1 MIPRL
6 VLASASPARARLLRD
21 CGIEPDIVISGVV
34 EEDPAYEK
42 LAPRELVT
50 ALAIVKAHTVR
61 DQIDYPALII
71 GCDSTFEFHGRSLGK
86 PERADVAIARAR
98 ELSGNSGIL
107 YTGHCIIDTAKGVE
121 ISDVVATRVHFSK
134 MSDVEI
140 ESYVATGEPL
150 QVAGGFTLDGL
161 SAPFI
166 AGIEGESANVVGLSL
181 AFLRRAITS
190 LGYQWFDF
198 VKRDR

>member
-1 MIPRL
+1 MAPRI
-6 VLASASPARARLLRD
+6 VLASSSPARARLLRD
-21 CGIEPDIVISGVV
+21 CGIDPEIVISGVV
-34 EEDPAYEK
+34 EEDPAYEH
-42 LAPRELVT
+42 LSPRELVT

-61 DQIDYPALII
+61 DRIDYPALII
-71 GCDSTFEFHGRSLGK
+71 ACDSTFEFQGRSLGK
-86 PERADVAIARAR
+86 PERPEVAIARAR

-107 YTGHCIIDTAKGVE
+107 YTGHCLIDTAKSIE

-134 MSDVEI
+134 LSEAEI
-140 ESYVATGEPL
+140 AAYVATGEPL
-150 QVAGGFTLDGL
+150 NVAGGFTLDGI

-166 AGIEGESANVVGLSL
+166 SRIEGESANVIGLSL

-198 VKRDR
+198 VKSSK